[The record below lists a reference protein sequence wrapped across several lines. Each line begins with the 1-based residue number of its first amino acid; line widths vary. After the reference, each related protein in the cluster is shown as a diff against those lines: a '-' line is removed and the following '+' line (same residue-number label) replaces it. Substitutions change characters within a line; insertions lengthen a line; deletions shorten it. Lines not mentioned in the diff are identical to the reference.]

1 MPRKSTSTRGAAWR
15 TKLSPDRGRAYQVG
29 FSHDT
34 KAGEFVS
41 AADFAAFFRKN
52 AGIVLASLVLAVTA
66 ASFYLLFATP
76 EYIARSQ
83 ILIDPKTPVLREQTR
98 EVNFSLDAAQVES
111 QVTLLRSEKIAT
123 MVIDKLKLR
132 DDPEFQGTAPT
143 VWGQLVGWPE
153 IRLSEDDANFVRIR
167 NAIAAFETGL
177 IVRRVGLSYAIE
189 IAFRS
194 VDAKKAASIAN
205 ATAEAYLRDQIDAK
219 SDSARQGSR
228 WLEVRLA
235 ELRGQMNVATRRVQ
249 AFRANHDYRLPAKI
263 EENTKAESLRGNE
276 GETLEEL
283 EATADTY
290 RKIYESFLQAFT
302 ASVQQQSYPVSDAR
316 VITMAERPLAKSY
329 PRSWLILAFAVLLGL
344 TIGCGL
350 AVIRHAFGKVRP

>member
-1 MPRKSTSTRGAAWR
+1 MRPVDVEHKMDNL
-15 TKLSPDRGRAYQVG
+15 TKLSPAREKYQAG
-29 FSHDT
+29 FSPDT
-34 KAGEFVS
+34 GTSEFIS

-52 AGIVLASLVLAVTA
+52 AIAVLAPLILAVTLASL
-66 ASFYLLFATP
+66 YLFLATP

-111 QVTLLRSEKIAT
+111 QITLLRSEKIAAT
-123 MVIDKLKLR
+123 VIKDLNLR
-132 DDPEFQGTAPT
+132 DDIEFQGTAPP
-143 VWGQLVGWPE
+143 VWRTLFERPE
-153 IRLSEDDANFVRIR
+153 ELSEEDASFIR
-167 NAIAAFETGL
+167 NRTAIAAFEKGL

-194 VDAKKAASIAN
+194 VDAKKAALIAN

-219 SDSARQGSR
+219 SESARQGSR

-235 ELRGQMNVATRRVQ
+235 ELREQMKMATHRVQ
-249 AFRANHDYRLPAKI
+249 AFRANHDYRLPAKN
-263 EENTKAESLRGNE
+263 EENAEARSSRGVE
-276 GETLEEL
+276 RETLEEL

-316 VITMAERPLAKSY
+316 VITLAERPLAKSY
-329 PRSWLILAFAVLLGL
+329 PRSWLILGFAVLLGL
-344 TIGCGL
+344 TIGCGIAL
-350 AVIRHAFGKVRP
+350 IRHAFGRTSR

>member
-1 MPRKSTSTRGAAWR
+1 LILT
-15 TKLSPDRGRAYQVG
+15 
-29 FSHDT
+29 
-34 KAGEFVS
+34 
-41 AADFAAFFRKN
+41 
-52 AGIVLASLVLAVTA
+52 VTA
-66 ASFYLLFATP
+66 ASLYLLLATP

-111 QVTLLRSEKIAT
+111 QITLLRSEKIAA
-123 MVIDKLKLR
+123 MVINDLKLR
-132 DDPEFQGTAPT
+132 DDREFQGAAPPMWRT
-143 VWGQLVGWPE
+143 LFERPE
-153 IRLSEDDANFVRIR
+153 ELSEEDASFIR
-167 NAIAAFETGL
+167 HRTAIAAFEKGL

-194 VDAKKAASIAN
+194 VDAKKAALIAN

-235 ELRGQMNVATRRVQ
+235 ELRDQMKVATRRVQ
-249 AFRANHDYRLPAKI
+249 AFRANHDYRLPGKN
-263 EENTKAESLRGNE
+263 EETAEARASRGVE

-316 VITMAERPLAKSY
+316 VITLAERPLAKSY
-329 PRSWLILAFAVLLGL
+329 PRTWLILGFAVLLGL
-344 TIGCGL
+344 TIGCGIAL
-350 AVIRHAFGKVRP
+350 IRHAFGRTSP

>member
-1 MPRKSTSTRGAAWR
+1 VDVEHKMDNL
-15 TKLSPDRGRAYQVG
+15 TKLSPAREKYQPG
-29 FSHDT
+29 LSPDSET
-34 KAGEFVS
+34 NEFIS

-52 AGIVLASLVLAVTA
+52 ATAVLAPLILTVTA
-66 ASFYLLFATP
+66 ASLYLLLATP

-111 QVTLLRSEKIAT
+111 QITLLRSEKIAA
-123 MVIDKLKLR
+123 MVINDLKLR
-132 DDPEFQGTAPT
+132 DDREFQGAAPPIWRT
-143 VWGQLVGWPE
+143 LFE
-153 IRLSEDDANFVRIR
+153 KSDASFIRHRT
-167 NAIAAFETGL
+167 AIAAFETGL

-194 VDAKKAASIAN
+194 VDAKKAALIAN

-235 ELRGQMNVATRRVQ
+235 ELRDQMKVATRRVQ
-249 AFRANHDYRLPAKI
+249 AFRANHDYRLPGKN
-263 EENTKAESLRGNE
+263 EETAEARASRGVE

-316 VITMAERPLAKSY
+316 VITLAERPLAKSY
-329 PRSWLILAFAVLLGL
+329 PRTWLILGFAMLLGL
-344 TIGCGL
+344 TIGCGIAL
-350 AVIRHAFGKVRP
+350 IRHAFGRTSP

>member
-1 MPRKSTSTRGAAWR
+1 MRPVDVEHKMDNL
-15 TKLSPDRGRAYQVG
+15 TKLSPAREKYQAG

-34 KAGEFVS
+34 GTSEFIS

-52 AGIVLASLVLAVTA
+52 AIAVLAPLILAVTLASL
-66 ASFYLLFATP
+66 YLFLATP

-111 QVTLLRSEKIAT
+111 QITLLRSEKIAAT
-123 MVIDKLKLR
+123 VIKDLNLR
-132 DDPEFQGTAPT
+132 DDSEFQGTAPP
-143 VWGQLVGWPE
+143 VWRTLFERPE
-153 IRLSEDDANFVRIR
+153 ELSEEDASFIR
-167 NAIAAFETGL
+167 NRTAIAAFEKGL

-194 VDAKKAASIAN
+194 VDAKKAALIAN

-219 SDSARQGSR
+219 SESARQGSR

-235 ELRGQMNVATRRVQ
+235 ELREQMKMATHRVQ
-249 AFRANHDYRLPAKI
+249 AFRANHDYRLPAKN
-263 EENTKAESLRGNE
+263 EENAEARSSRGVE

-316 VITMAERPLAKSY
+316 VITLAERPLAKSY
-329 PRSWLILAFAVLLGL
+329 PRSWLILGFAVLLGL
-344 TIGCGL
+344 TIGCGIAL
-350 AVIRHAFGKVRP
+350 IRHAFGRTSR

>member
-1 MPRKSTSTRGAAWR
+1 MDNL
-15 TKLSPDRGRAYQVG
+15 TKLSPAREKYQPG
-29 FSHDT
+29 FSPDIET
-34 KAGEFVS
+34 SEFVS

-52 AGIVLASLVLAVTA
+52 ASAVLAPLILTVTA
-66 ASFYLLFATP
+66 ASLYLLVATP

-111 QVTLLRSEKIAT
+111 QITLLRSEKIAAT
-123 MVIDKLKLR
+123 VINDLKLR
-132 DDPEFQGTAPT
+132 DDREFQGAAPPMWRT
-143 VWGQLVGWPE
+143 LFEQPGE
-153 IRLSEDDANFVRIR
+153 LSEQDANFIR
-167 NAIAAFETGL
+167 HRTAIAAFEKGL

-194 VDAKKAASIAN
+194 VDAKKAALIAN

-235 ELRGQMNVATRRVQ
+235 ELRDQMKVATRRVQ
-249 AFRANHDYRLPAKI
+249 AFRANHDYRLPAKN
-263 EENTKAESLRGNE
+263 EENAEARSSRVD

-316 VITMAERPLAKSY
+316 VITLAERPLAKSY
-329 PRSWLILAFAVLLGL
+329 PRTWLILGFAVLLGL
-344 TIGCGL
+344 TIGCGIAL
-350 AVIRHAFGKVRP
+350 IRHAFRRTGPQSI

>member
-1 MPRKSTSTRGAAWR
+1 MRPVDVEHKMDNL
-15 TKLSPDRGRAYQVG
+15 TKLSPAREKYQAG
-29 FSHDT
+29 FSPDIGT
-34 KAGEFVS
+34 SEFIS

-52 AGIVLASLVLAVTA
+52 AIAVLAPLILAVTLASL
-66 ASFYLLFATP
+66 YLFLATP

-111 QVTLLRSEKIAT
+111 QITLLRSEKIAAT
-123 MVIDKLKLR
+123 VIKDLNLR
-132 DDPEFQGTAPT
+132 DDREFQGTAPP
-143 VWGQLVGWPE
+143 VWRTLFERPE
-153 IRLSEDDANFVRIR
+153 ELSEEDASFIR
-167 NAIAAFETGL
+167 NRTAIAAFEKGL

-194 VDAKKAASIAN
+194 VDAKKAALIAN

-219 SDSARQGSR
+219 SESARQGSR

-235 ELRGQMNVATRRVQ
+235 ELREQMKMATHRVQ
-249 AFRANHDYRLPAKI
+249 AFRANHDYRLPAKN
-263 EENTKAESLRGNE
+263 EENAEARSSRGVE

-316 VITMAERPLAKSY
+316 VITLAERPLAKSY
-329 PRSWLILAFAVLLGL
+329 PRSWLILGFAVLLGL
-344 TIGCGL
+344 TIGCGIAL
-350 AVIRHAFGKVRP
+350 IRHAFGRTSR

>member
-1 MPRKSTSTRGAAWR
+1 MDSLR
-15 TKLSPDRGRAYQVG
+15 KLSPAPEQYQAR
-29 FSHDT
+29 FSPDPET
-34 KAGEFVS
+34 SEFIS

-52 AGIVLASLVLAVTA
+52 AIAILASLMLAVTV
-66 ASFYLLFATP
+66 ASLYLFLATP

-111 QVTLLRSEKIAT
+111 QITLLRSEKIAVT
-123 MVIDKLKLR
+123 VIKDLNLW
-132 DDPEFQGTAPT
+132 DDREFQGAAPP
-143 VWGQLVGWPE
+143 VWRTLFERPQE
-153 IRLSEDDANFVRIR
+153 LSEEDASFIR
-167 NAIAAFETGL
+167 NRTAIAAFEKGL

-189 IAFRS
+189 IAFKS
-194 VDAKKAASIAN
+194 VDAKKAALIAN
-205 ATAEAYLRDQIDAK
+205 ATAEAYLRDQIEAK
-219 SDSARQGSR
+219 SESARQGSR

-235 ELRGQMNVATRRVQ
+235 ELRDQMKLATHRVQ
-249 AFRANHDYRLPAKI
+249 AFRANHDYRLPAKND
-263 EENTKAESLRGNE
+263 ENAETRASRGVE

-316 VITMAERPLAKSY
+316 VITLAERPLAKSY
-329 PRSWLILAFAVLLGL
+329 PRTWLILGFAVLLGL
-344 TIGCGL
+344 TIGCAIAL
-350 AVIRHAFGKVRP
+350 IRHAFGSRNSKGV

>member
-1 MPRKSTSTRGAAWR
+1 MRPVDVEMDNL
-15 TKLSPDRGRAYQVG
+15 TKLSPAREKYQPG
-29 FSHDT
+29 FSTDT
-34 KAGEFVS
+34 ETSEFIG

-52 AGIVLASLVLAVTA
+52 ATAVLAPMILTVTA
-66 ASFYLLFATP
+66 ASLYLLLATP

-111 QVTLLRSEKIAT
+111 QITLLRSEKIAA
-123 MVIDKLKLR
+123 MVINDLKLR
-132 DDPEFQGTAPT
+132 DDREFQGAAPPMWRT
-143 VWGQLVGWPE
+143 LFE
-153 IRLSEDDANFVRIR
+153 RSEELSEEDSSFIR
-167 NAIAAFETGL
+167 HRTAIAAFEKGL

-194 VDAKKAASIAN
+194 VDAKKAALIAN
-205 ATAEAYLRDQIDAK
+205 ATTEAYLRDQIDAK

-235 ELRGQMNVATRRVQ
+235 ELRDQMKVATRRVQ
-249 AFRANHDYRLPAKI
+249 AFRANHDYRLPPKN
-263 EENTKAESLRGNE
+263 EENAEARSSRSAE

-283 EATADTY
+283 EATSDAY
-290 RKIYESFLQAFT
+290 RKIYESFMQAFT

-316 VITMAERPLAKSY
+316 VITLAERPLAKSY
-329 PRSWLILAFAVLLGL
+329 PRSWLILGFAVLLGL
-344 TIGCGL
+344 TIGCGIAL
-350 AVIRHAFGKVRP
+350 IRHAFRWTRP

>member
-1 MPRKSTSTRGAAWR
+1 
-15 TKLSPDRGRAYQVG
+15 
-29 FSHDT
+29 
-34 KAGEFVS
+34 
-41 AADFAAFFRKN
+41 
-52 AGIVLASLVLAVTA
+52 VTA
-66 ASFYLLFATP
+66 ASLYLLLATP
-76 EYIARSQ
+76 EFIARSQ

-111 QVTLLRSEKIAT
+111 QITLLRSEKIAA
-123 MVIDKLKLR
+123 MVINDLKLR
-132 DDPEFQGTAPT
+132 DDREFQGAAPAMWRT
-143 VWGQLVGWPE
+143 LFERPE
-153 IRLSEDDANFVRIR
+153 ELSEEDASFIR
-167 NAIAAFETGL
+167 HRTAIAAFETGL

-194 VDAKKAASIAN
+194 VDAKKAALIAN

-235 ELRGQMNVATRRVQ
+235 ELREQMKVATRRVQ
-249 AFRANHDYRLPAKI
+249 AFRANHDYRLPGKI
-263 EENTKAESLRGNE
+263 EETAEARSSRSVE

-316 VITMAERPLAKSY
+316 VITLAERPLAKSY
-329 PRSWLILAFAVLLGL
+329 PRTWLILGFAMLLGL
-344 TIGCGL
+344 TIGCGIAL
-350 AVIRHAFGKVRP
+350 VRHAFGRTSP

>member
-1 MPRKSTSTRGAAWR
+1 VDVEHKMDNL
-15 TKLSPDRGRAYQVG
+15 TKLSPAREKYQAG
-29 FSHDT
+29 FSPDT
-34 KAGEFVS
+34 GTSEFIS

-52 AGIVLASLVLAVTA
+52 AIAVLAPLILAVTLASL
-66 ASFYLLFATP
+66 YLFLATP

-111 QVTLLRSEKIAT
+111 QITLLRSEKIAAT
-123 MVIDKLKLR
+123 VIKDLNLR
-132 DDPEFQGTAPT
+132 DDREFQGTAPP
-143 VWGQLVGWPE
+143 VWRTLFERPE
-153 IRLSEDDANFVRIR
+153 ELSEEDASFIR
-167 NAIAAFETGL
+167 NRTAIAAFEKGL

-194 VDAKKAASIAN
+194 VDAKKAALIAN

-219 SDSARQGSR
+219 SESARQGSR

-235 ELRGQMNVATRRVQ
+235 ELREQMKMATHRVQ
-249 AFRANHDYRLPAKI
+249 AFRANHDYRLPAKN
-263 EENTKAESLRGNE
+263 EENAEARSSRGVE

-316 VITMAERPLAKSY
+316 VITLAERPLAKSY
-329 PRSWLILAFAVLLGL
+329 PRSWLILGFAVLLGL
-344 TIGCGL
+344 TIGCGIAL
-350 AVIRHAFGKVRP
+350 IRHAFGRTSR

>member
-1 MPRKSTSTRGAAWR
+1 MRPVDVEHKMDNL
-15 TKLSPDRGRAYQVG
+15 TKLSPAREKYQAG
-29 FSHDT
+29 FSSDT
-34 KAGEFVS
+34 GTSEFIS

-52 AGIVLASLVLAVTA
+52 AIAVLAPLILAVTLASL
-66 ASFYLLFATP
+66 YLFLATP

-111 QVTLLRSEKIAT
+111 QITLLRSEKIAAT
-123 MVIDKLKLR
+123 VIKDLNLR
-132 DDPEFQGTAPT
+132 DDREFQGTAPP
-143 VWGQLVGWPE
+143 VWRTLFERPE
-153 IRLSEDDANFVRIR
+153 ELSEEDASFIR
-167 NAIAAFETGL
+167 NRTAIAAFEKGL

-194 VDAKKAASIAN
+194 VDAKKAALIAN

-219 SDSARQGSR
+219 SESARQGSR

-235 ELRGQMNVATRRVQ
+235 ELREQMKMATHRVQ
-249 AFRANHDYRLPAKI
+249 AFRANHDYRLPAKN
-263 EENTKAESLRGNE
+263 EENAEARSSRGVE

-316 VITMAERPLAKSY
+316 VITLAERPLAKSY
-329 PRSWLILAFAVLLGL
+329 PRSWLILGFAVLLGL
-344 TIGCGL
+344 TIGCGIAL
-350 AVIRHAFGKVRP
+350 IRHAFGRTSR